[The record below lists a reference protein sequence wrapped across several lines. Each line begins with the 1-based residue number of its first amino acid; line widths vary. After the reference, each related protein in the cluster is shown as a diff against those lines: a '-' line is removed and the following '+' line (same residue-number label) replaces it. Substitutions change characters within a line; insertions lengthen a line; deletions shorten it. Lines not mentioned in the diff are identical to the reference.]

1 MSDNKSKYLGIS
13 GVVSHDPQKVDKYN
27 KLLDLIGVEG
37 MLIQFERFIDDGELS
52 ILITQIEDNLYEC
65 GIKLS

>member
-1 MSDNKSKYLGIS
+1 M
-13 GVVSHDPQKVDKYN
+13 VSHDPQKVDKYN

-37 MLIQFERFIDDGELS
+37 MLIQFERFIDDEELS
-52 ILITQIEDNLYEC
+52 DIITQIEDNLYKC

>member
-1 MSDNKSKYLGIS
+1 MVTTKYLGIS
-13 GVVSHDPQKVDKYN
+13 GVSSHDPQKVEKYN

-52 ILITQIEDNLYEC
+52 DIITQVEDSLYEC